1 MFNNNLS
8 GEEAK
13 EHIKQLVQEAK
24 IDRLS
29 RQLGDNG
36 NNTARWILATLILL
50 VVAVGLLL

>member
-13 EHIKQLVQEAK
+13 ERIKQLVQEAK

-29 RQLGDNG
+29 RQLGDSG
-36 NNTARWILATLILL
+36 SNTARWILATLILL

>member
-13 EHIKQLVQEAK
+13 ERIKQLIQEAK
-24 IDRLS
+24 TDRLS
-29 RQLGDNG
+29 RQLGDSG